1 MVLGLLMEM
10 RGHWSGWWC
19 WLAREAGHL
28 AYQLENRQMPCPWR
42 GSPNPSSLGNELG
55 AIGRHEVAA
64 IHRRSEG
71 DCEGAGWQPPV
82 RLVPF
87 FHLAL
92 FVGHPCPLS
101 SAGACSQG

>member
-19 WLAREAGHL
+19 WLAREAGRL

-42 GSPNPSSLGNELG
+42 GSPNPSSLGDELG
-55 AIGRHEVAA
+55 AIGRHEVAV
-64 IHRRSEG
+64 IHWGSEG

-87 FHLAL
+87 FHFAL

-101 SAGACSQG
+101 SEGACSQG